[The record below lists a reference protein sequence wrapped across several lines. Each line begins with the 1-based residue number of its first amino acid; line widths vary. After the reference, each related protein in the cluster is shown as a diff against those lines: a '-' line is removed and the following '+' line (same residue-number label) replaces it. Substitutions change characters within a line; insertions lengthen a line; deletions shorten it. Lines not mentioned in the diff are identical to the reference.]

1 MKVRAAPLPPDL
13 QHVLDG
19 GVEYGHISGGAHAAI
34 SLFGDIATLDAI
46 HAIKHDGCR
55 GWECT
60 AAMCAD
66 VEHYGQGL
74 IYQIEEPDLR
84 AACMGSTTTSFLYAL
99 ADYGEFIAG
108 QSFEDA
114 IWGGSMIHRHETWAN
129 RRGRIYPRLARKI
142 RTDGWVKRAIRYHHH
157 ESGYKH
163 ICHMRDLIGTPLP
176 PASDE
181 GFALLALTLNG
192 QRARSAERSRQWIIA
207 HRNDPV
213 YQPDEV
219 KVRLKPTARRALAKR
234 RRSTIRAAALA
245 SAIVGAGAVSAFAR
259 GEPVR
264 LEADQ
269 LVLEVRL
276 GGELHRKGHSALNVM
291 LKDTADQ
298 YLGGLCIYQDLPA
311 LDQLASLALHVQA
324 GGIAD
329 VISTG
334 NVFNPAPAA
343 FAHPLL
349 ASKAP
354 PPPAVID
361 GGGFEVVGT
370 RVYPIDDHS
379 ARMDMLR
386 AYCKDEG
393 DRFRHRLF
401 IDVLGARE
409 GAAAW
414 QTFVSFRDRERPAE

>member
-13 QHVLDG
+13 QYCIDG

-34 SLFGDIATLDAI
+34 SLFADIDELDRV
-46 HAIKHDGCR
+46 HAIPHPGTR
-55 GWECT
+55 GWDST
-60 AAMCAD
+60 AAMCAE
-66 VEHYGQGL
+66 VEAYGQRL
-74 IYQIEEPDLR
+74 IAAIDEPDLR
-84 AACMGSTTTSFLYAL
+84 AACLGSTTTSFLRAL
-99 ADYGEFIAG
+99 ADYGEFVAG

-114 IWGGSMIHRHETWAN
+114 IWGGSMEHRHETWAS
-129 RRGRIYPRLARKI
+129 RRGHIYPRLARKL
-142 RTDGWVKRAIRYHHH
+142 RTDDWVKRSVRRHHR
-157 ESGYKH
+157 ENGYRH
-163 ICHMRDLIGTPLP
+163 LCHLRDLIGQPLP
-176 PASDE
+176 PATDE

-207 HRNDPV
+207 HRHDPM
-213 YQPDEV
+213 YQADEV

-276 GGELHRKGHSALNVM
+276 GGGLDRKGHSALNVM

-354 PPPAVID
+354 PPVAVA
-361 GGGFEVVGT
+361 EMTGT
-370 RVYPIDDHS
+370 RLYAIDDHGI
-379 ARMDMLR
+379 RIDMLR
-386 AYCKDEG
+386 AYCAEEG
-393 DRFRHRLF
+393 DRFRHRVF

-414 QTFVSFRDRERPAE
+414 QTYRAFKGDL